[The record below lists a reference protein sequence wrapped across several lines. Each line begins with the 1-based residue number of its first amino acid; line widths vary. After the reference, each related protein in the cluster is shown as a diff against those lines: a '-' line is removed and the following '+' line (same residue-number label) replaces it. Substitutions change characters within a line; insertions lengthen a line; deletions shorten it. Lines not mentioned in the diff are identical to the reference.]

1 MKRQYSVNFL
11 TIAISIALSASFA
24 FYQIPIAI
32 GILLGSMIGLV
43 RHLVMSAFFTSL
55 LGIGR
60 MNYFLFILYFVGNF
74 GIMAV
79 PFYIGSIYPNFV
91 NVFGAAFGLTLHK
104 IVIYAREFILDR
116 KER

>member
-1 MKRQYSVNFL
+1 MKKQYSVNFL
-11 TIAISIALSASFA
+11 TIAIAITMSAAFA

-32 GILLGSMIGLV
+32 GILLGSLIGV
-43 RHLVMSAFFTSL
+43 IRYMVMSSFLTSL

-60 MNYFLFILYFVGNF
+60 MNYFLFVLYFVGNF